1 MLEDKALLF
10 DLYMQ
15 MLDYEKYYEALQL
28 WELINDKFME
38 FEPVG

>member
-10 DLYMQ
+10 DLYVQ

-28 WELINDKFME
+28 WELMNDE
-38 FEPVG
+38 FEEYV